1 MKPFYYI
8 NEKEEEEI
16 DLIDLFEYAFDYK
29 VNYKNLKKGLDIIKK
44 HVNIT
49 EK

>member
-16 DLIDLFEYAFDYK
+16 DLIDLFEYSF
-29 VNYKNLKKGLDIIKK
+29 NYKLDYEDLKKGLYIINK
-44 HVNIT
+44 HVNIS

>member
-8 NEKEEEEI
+8 NKKEKEEI

-29 VNYKNLKKGLDIIKK
+29 VDYENLKKGLEIIKK
-44 HVNIT
+44 HVNIS